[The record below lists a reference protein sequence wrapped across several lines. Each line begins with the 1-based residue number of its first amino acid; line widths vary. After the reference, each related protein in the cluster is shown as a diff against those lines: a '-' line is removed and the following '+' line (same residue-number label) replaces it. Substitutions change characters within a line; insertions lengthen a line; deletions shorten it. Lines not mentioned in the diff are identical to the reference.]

1 MNIEAYNLDSL
12 RRLIR
17 NLQDENKRLKAQLN
31 KANIAY
37 ESGPIFEE
45 KIETAE
51 EYDPDQGGRGGC
63 IRHISSACR
72 WHMPFLVF
80 DFDNHEK
87 GAESTDFANTDDEWH
102 DEVDVLRL
110 ICERNGITP
119 LVERSRSGR
128 GAHVWIF
135 SGNQ

>member
-1 MNIEAYNLDSL
+1 MKRKL
-12 RRLIR
+12 RLPRNMIR
-17 NLQDENKRLKAQLN
+17 
-31 KANIAY
+31 
-37 ESGPIFEE
+37 
-45 KIETAE
+45 
-51 EYDPDQGGRGGC
+51 
-63 IRHISSACR
+63 IRVDGADVLGIYPLLADGTCR
-72 WHMPFLVF
+72 FLVF